1 MMNHQHLIRFFIVH
15 RLLSSIVLHQQQF
28 IELNKKK
35 IISSNKLKKLQYKN
49 QSPKK
54 PDMIK
59 ETQKLRN
66 LKIRLRRGE

>member
-1 MMNHQHLIRFFIVH
+1 MMNHQHLIRFFIVL

-54 PDMIK
+54 TDMIK

>member
-1 MMNHQHLIRFFIVH
+1 MMNHQHLIRFFIVL

>member
-1 MMNHQHLIRFFIVH
+1 MMNHQHLIRFFIVL

-28 IELNKKK
+28 IKLNKKK